1 MCYHNIVKYHH
12 FGTYIYKQFN
22 NFINNRKEVKNMS
35 QRLTVTLDDETYSYL
50 KEQAERDYRTIGAEI
65 CYLLHLHV
73 PAPTSAPGEFIKPT
87 YTPENP
93 TGAPILTNDTTA
105 YYKKRKELI

>member
-1 MCYHNIVKYHH
+1 
-12 FGTYIYKQFN
+12 
-22 NFINNRKEVKNMS
+22 MS

-73 PAPTSAPGEFIKPT
+73 PAPITHPEPFTKPVL
-87 YTPENP
+87 PENP
-93 TGAPILTNDTTA
+93 DARPTLTNDTTA
-105 YYKKRKELI
+105 YYKKRKELL

>member
-1 MCYHNIVKYHH
+1 
-12 FGTYIYKQFN
+12 
-22 NFINNRKEVKNMS
+22 MS

-73 PAPTSAPGEFIKPT
+73 PAPITKPVLS
-87 YTPENP
+87 ENP
-93 TGAPILTNDTTA
+93 TTLTDDTTA
-105 YYKKRKELI
+105 YYKRRKEIL

>member
-1 MCYHNIVKYHH
+1 
-12 FGTYIYKQFN
+12 
-22 NFINNRKEVKNMS
+22 MS

-73 PAPTSAPGEFIKPT
+73 PAPSEFQPTQLHTIK
-87 YTPENP
+87 
-93 TGAPILTNDTTA
+93 
-105 YYKKRKELI
+105 KERS

>member
-1 MCYHNIVKYHH
+1 
-12 FGTYIYKQFN
+12 
-22 NFINNRKEVKNMS
+22 MS

-73 PAPTSAPGEFIKPT
+73 PAPITHPEPFTKPVL
-87 YTPENP
+87 PENP
-93 TGAPILTNDTTA
+93 DARPTLTNDTTA
-105 YYKKRKELI
+105 YYKRRKELI

>member
-1 MCYHNIVKYHH
+1 
-12 FGTYIYKQFN
+12 
-22 NFINNRKEVKNMS
+22 MS

-73 PAPTSAPGEFIKPT
+73 PAPITHPEPFTKPVLT
-87 YTPENP
+87 ENP
-93 TGAPILTNDTTA
+93 TGTPTLTNDTTA
-105 YYKKRKELI
+105 YYKRRKELW

>member
-1 MCYHNIVKYHH
+1 
-12 FGTYIYKQFN
+12 
-22 NFINNRKEVKNMS
+22 MS

-73 PAPTSAPGEFIKPT
+73 PAPITHPEPFTKPVL
-87 YTPENP
+87 PENP
-93 TGAPILTNDTTA
+93 DARPTLTNDTTA
-105 YYKKRKELI
+105 YYKKRKELW

>member
-1 MCYHNIVKYHH
+1 
-12 FGTYIYKQFN
+12 
-22 NFINNRKEVKNMS
+22 MS

-73 PAPTSAPGEFIKPT
+73 PAPITHPETFIKPVL
-87 YTPENP
+87 PENP
-93 TGAPILTNDTTA
+93 DGRPTLTNDTTA
-105 YYKKRKELI
+105 YYKRRKELI

>member
-1 MCYHNIVKYHH
+1 
-12 FGTYIYKQFN
+12 
-22 NFINNRKEVKNMS
+22 MS

-73 PAPTSAPGEFIKPT
+73 PAPITHPEPFVKPVL
-87 YTPENP
+87 PENP
-93 TGAPILTNDTTA
+93 TLTSDTTA
-105 YYKKRKELI
+105 YYKRRKELI

>member
-1 MCYHNIVKYHH
+1 
-12 FGTYIYKQFN
+12 
-22 NFINNRKEVKNMS
+22 MS

-73 PAPTSAPGEFIKPT
+73 PAPITHPEPFIKPVL
-87 YTPENP
+87 PENP
-93 TGAPILTNDTTA
+93 EGRPTLTSDTTA
-105 YYKKRKELI
+105 YYKRKEIL

>member
-1 MCYHNIVKYHH
+1 
-12 FGTYIYKQFN
+12 
-22 NFINNRKEVKNMS
+22 MS

-73 PAPTSAPGEFIKPT
+73 PAPITHPEPFTKPVL
-87 YTPENP
+87 PENP
-93 TGAPILTNDTTA
+93 TGAPTLTNDTTT
-105 YYKKRKELI
+105 YYKRRKELI

>member
-1 MCYHNIVKYHH
+1 
-12 FGTYIYKQFN
+12 
-22 NFINNRKEVKNMS
+22 MS

-73 PAPTSAPGEFIKPT
+73 PATSVTSAPKEFIKPT

-93 TGAPILTNDTTA
+93 TGQSHTPTNII
-105 YYKKRKELI
+105 RKEVI

>member
-1 MCYHNIVKYHH
+1 
-12 FGTYIYKQFN
+12 
-22 NFINNRKEVKNMS
+22 MS

-73 PAPTSAPGEFIKPT
+73 PAPISAPSEFIKPVL
-87 YTPENP
+87 PENP
-93 TGAPILTNDTTA
+93 DARPTLTNDTTT
-105 YYKKRKELI
+105 YYKRRKEIL

>member
-1 MCYHNIVKYHH
+1 
-12 FGTYIYKQFN
+12 
-22 NFINNRKEVKNMS
+22 MS
-35 QRLTVTLDDETYSYL
+35 QRLTITLDDDTYTRL

-73 PAPTSAPGEFIKPT
+73 PAYSSVVSTPDPFIKPVL
-87 YTPENP
+87 PENP
-93 TGAPILTNDTTA
+93 EGSPTLTNDTTA

>member
-1 MCYHNIVKYHH
+1 
-12 FGTYIYKQFN
+12 
-22 NFINNRKEVKNMS
+22 MS
-35 QRLTVTLDDETYSYL
+35 QRLTITLDDETYSYL

-73 PAPTSAPGEFIKPT
+73 PAPISAPSEFIKPVL
-87 YTPENP
+87 PENP
-93 TGAPILTNDTTA
+93 TGAPTLTNDTTA

>member
-1 MCYHNIVKYHH
+1 
-12 FGTYIYKQFN
+12 
-22 NFINNRKEVKNMS
+22 MS

-73 PAPTSAPGEFIKPT
+73 PAPITHPEPFIKPVL
-87 YTPENP
+87 PENP
-93 TGAPILTNDTTA
+93 DGRPTLTNDTTA

>member
-1 MCYHNIVKYHH
+1 
-12 FGTYIYKQFN
+12 
-22 NFINNRKEVKNMS
+22 MS

-73 PAPTSAPGEFIKPT
+73 PAPITHPEPFTKPVL
-87 YTPENP
+87 PENP
-93 TGAPILTNDTTA
+93 EGRPTLTNDTTA
-105 YYKKRKELI
+105 YYKKRKEIL

>member
-1 MCYHNIVKYHH
+1 
-12 FGTYIYKQFN
+12 
-22 NFINNRKEVKNMS
+22 MS

-73 PAPTSAPGEFIKPT
+73 PAPISAPGEFIKPVL
-87 YTPENP
+87 PENP
-93 TGAPILTNDTTA
+93 EGRPILTSDTTA
-105 YYKKRKELI
+105 YYKKRKEIL

>member
-1 MCYHNIVKYHH
+1 
-12 FGTYIYKQFN
+12 
-22 NFINNRKEVKNMS
+22 MS

-73 PAPTSAPGEFIKPT
+73 PAPIAHPEPFTKPVL
-87 YTPENP
+87 PENP
-93 TGAPILTNDTTA
+93 PTLTSDTTA
-105 YYKKRKELI
+105 YYKKRKELW